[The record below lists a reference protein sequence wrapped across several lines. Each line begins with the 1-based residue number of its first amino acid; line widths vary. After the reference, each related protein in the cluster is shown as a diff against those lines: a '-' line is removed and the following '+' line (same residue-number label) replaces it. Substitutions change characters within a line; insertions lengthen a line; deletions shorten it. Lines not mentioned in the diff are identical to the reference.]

1 MCHTL
6 LERAKNNERQTSQR
20 VPAERTGVH
29 PKSTKAHAIATAH
42 SYLSLTTHTAPSIG
56 LWCPP
61 DPTVSTTPPTP
72 NRPHL
77 WSPPPSPPLHR
88 IGVGTCGTIH
98 ALPQPGTCIKREKN
112 HHYTS
117 RGLLNDW
124 DMHQRV
130 YSTFTSFSLG
140 ASSPVRR
147 SSVSDPSFFVGSS
160 GLADVHVHVPRP
172 IKFYAKADI
181 SLKCPSWRT
190 LHDMLPG
197 SDRDGMAR
205 SILHMERIPALPY
218 PLRSALIQLFCPVHI
233 QTAAY
238 EAPGNA
244 DCLIR
249 PYLGRLGRGS
259 ERDSKGVAPKRSF
272 SLRNFGLDLDKME
285 VLGLLTDGGGDGDG
299 TATATAMC
307 WAGCMGRTLA
317 VLHWECGVDARDVEF
332 VLGGRPASEPS
343 RESGSASFQ
352 SEAAVDAGAE
362 SEAKDVYNL
371 PHRSVHLWLLDFN
384 QVGSI
389 TFDQKGVDAC
399 VEAAFRDNDP
409 YFPRPGRGPEGL
421 WGAFVEGYLGV
432 SERAMRDRK
441 QKQKKRVERA
451 AEGEEEDV
459 IEVEELPRRFIDGV
473 VQMQRKLDEE
483 SRRAGERSEGAFV
496 EGVSREQ

>member
-147 SSVSDPSFFVGSS
+147 SSVSEPSFFVGSS

-272 SLRNFGLDLDKME
+272 SLRNFALDLGGME
-285 VLGLLTDGGGDGDG
+285 VLGLLKDGDG
-299 TATATAMC
+299 TAVC
-307 WAGCMGRTLA
+307 WAGVMGRTLA
-317 VLHWECGVDARDVEF
+317 VLHWGVGVDGRDVEF
-332 VLGGRPASEPS
+332 VLGGRPVGRTEH
-343 RESGSASFQ
+343 ESAESMRVGVGSS
-352 SEAAVDAGAE
+352 SSTAGANAE
-362 SEAKDVYNL
+362 TAGGGEGEPDEGYNL

-389 TFDQKGVDAC
+389 TFDQDGVDAC

-421 WGAFVEGYLGV
+421 WGAFVEGYLGMSGTV
-432 SERAMRDRK
+432 LRGRK
-441 QKQKKRVERA
+441 QGMKL
-451 AEGEEEDV
+451 EGEGDDAHE
-459 IEVEELPRRFIDGV
+459 IENLPRRFIDGV
-473 VQMQRKLDEE
+473 MELQRRLDEN
-483 SRRAGERSEGAFV
+483 SRVAEERSVGEFV
-496 EGVSREQ
+496 EGGKE